1 MTHLELLHQQ
11 FPEVSFTT
19 NEPLKKYT
27 TVGIGGPA
35 ELFCRINATELL
47 TEVCSFAH
55 EHKIP
60 VTLLGWG
67 ANTLIADRGIAGLVI
82 KNESKNIKIHTEK
95 SEMPM
100 HKQPE
105 VTARWATQ
113 KDVGSFKYDFSDL
126 ELTELAEERVLVTMD
141 SGVSLPM
148 AINVLIAQGIT
159 GLQWYSRIPATIGGA
174 IYNNIHGGTHFIS
187 EVLHSVTI
195 LTADNQIQTLPVD
208 QLALG
213 YDTSRFHTTSEI
225 ILTATFALYKGDSEA
240 ARAIASEWAARKK
253 IQPQNSL
260 GCVFQNIS
268 AEEQKRL
275 GFHTPS
281 IGYIIEHVLKLQG
294 YTVGGAHISDQ
305 HAAFIENT
313 GTATATDYL
322 AVIKKIKDAA
332 RTELQ
337 LELTP
342 EIFFMG
348 FTPAELNGIV

>member
-1 MTHLELLHQQ
+1 MTHFELLHQR
-11 FPEVSFTT
+11 FPEISFAT

-35 ELFCRINATELL
+35 ELFCKIHATDVL
-47 TEVCSFAH
+47 TQVCSFAH
-55 EHKIP
+55 EHNIP
-60 VTLLGWG
+60 ITLLGWG
-67 ANTLIADRGIAGLVI
+67 ANTLIADRGIKGLVI
-82 KNESKNIKIHTEK
+82 KNESKNIKVHADKFEIPV
-95 SEMPM
+95 SEQ
-100 HKQPE
+100 HE
-105 VTARWATQ
+105 VTPRWATQ
-113 KDVGSFKYDFSDL
+113 KDLGSYKYDFTDL
-126 ELTELAEERVLVTMD
+126 EISESTRERVLVTMD

-148 AINVLIAQGIT
+148 AINTLIAQGIT

-187 EVLHSVTI
+187 EILRAVTVLT
-195 LTADNQIQTLPVD
+195 TDNQVQTLPVD

-213 YDTSRFHTTSEI
+213 YDTSRFHTTSEV
-225 ILTATFALYKGDSEA
+225 ILTATFALYKGDA
-240 ARAIASEWAARKK
+240 ATARSIASEWATRKK

-260 GCVFQNIS
+260 GCVFQNIT

-281 IGYIIEHVLKLQG
+281 IGYIIEHILNLQG
-294 YTVGGAHISDQ
+294 YTVGGAQISEQ
-305 HAAFIENT
+305 HAAFIENK
-313 GTATATDYL
+313 GGATAAEYL

-337 LELTP
+337 LELKP

-348 FTPAELNGIV
+348 FTPAELSGIV